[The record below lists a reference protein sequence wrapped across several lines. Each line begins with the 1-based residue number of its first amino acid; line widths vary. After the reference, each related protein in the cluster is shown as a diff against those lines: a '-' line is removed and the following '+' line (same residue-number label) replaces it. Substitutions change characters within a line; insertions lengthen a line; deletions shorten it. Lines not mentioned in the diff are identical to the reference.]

1 LPDIKDEKTD
11 ARLAEFLH
19 ELRHEVYTPLSVI
32 KGYTELIGEKLVDT
46 KDPEIKKYLNAIN
59 KNIDRLEAFTEK
71 ILTIESLMESLKEE
85 D

>member
-1 LPDIKDEKTD
+1 MPDIKND
-11 ARLAEFLH
+11 ARLAEFLN

-46 KDPEIKKYLNAIN
+46 KDPEIKKYLHVIM

-71 ILTIESLMESLKEE
+71 LLTIETLMESLKEE
-85 D
+85 G

>member
-1 LPDIKDEKTD
+1 MPEIKDEKID
-11 ARLAEFLH
+11 ARLSEFLH

-46 KDPEIKKYLNAIN
+46 QDPELKQYLDVIM

>member
-1 LPDIKDEKTD
+1 MPDIKDEKID
-11 ARLAEFLH
+11 DRLAEFLY

-46 KDPEIKKYLNAIN
+46 QDPEIKQYLQVIM
-59 KNIDRLEAFTEK
+59 KNINRLEAFTEK

-85 D
+85 G